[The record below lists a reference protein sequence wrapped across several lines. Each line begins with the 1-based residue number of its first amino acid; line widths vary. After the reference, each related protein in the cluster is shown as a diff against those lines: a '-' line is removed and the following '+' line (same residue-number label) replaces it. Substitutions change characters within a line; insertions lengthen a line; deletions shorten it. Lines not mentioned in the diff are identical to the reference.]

1 MVSFWPFKGDDNSPD
16 SFERILSK
24 LASQIQ
30 AETSKLALLRLQLR
44 RYKGLWT
51 IYTSFAYIFYV
62 LVIFLVVG
70 WKEVGPPQIAGL
82 VGGPIGIWGVRSLLM
97 LYYNGRISTTE
108 TKLEDLQTKQ
118 RDTVEKLKAAT
129 KFSTTQS
136 IIEKYGG
143 GPISPSISEIER
155 NKMQHA
161 QQQGPPGHPN
171 NNQQLR
177 QRPQG
182 QPSGASSS
190 VPPSPQQIQQQF
202 AQQQLQQQ
210 QQERG
215 QQHLAPPSG
224 VNNPNPVKKFNRPS
238 PIPVLSFSQATVQAP
253 ARQIAP
259 EEIHSPRWYDRVLDV
274 LVGEDETSAK
284 NRFALICKNCRMVNG
299 LAPPGTKNLEDVEG
313 WGCARCGMMNGKP
326 PSRPLSRKG
335 DEEEMDIIHGLGV
348 RGSRI
353 SKSSSPTPSESVSV
367 RSTRSRTKK
376 ASPEPEPEPELELS
390 EEDSSAATGSDQVE
404 DEEAEEVEEAP
415 KPKGRV
421 TRGSKKA

>member
-1 MVSFWPFKGDDNSPD
+1 MVSFWPFRGDDNSPD
-16 SFERILSK
+16 SFERILAK

-30 AETSKLALLRLQLR
+30 AETSKLALLRLHLR

-62 LVIFLVVG
+62 LVIFLVIG

-82 VGGPIGIWGVRSLLM
+82 IVGPVGIWGVRSLLV
-97 LYYNGRISTTE
+97 LYYNGRISATE

-118 RDTVEKLKAAT
+118 RDTVEKLKEAT

-143 GPISPSISEIER
+143 GPISPSISDIER

-161 QQQGPPGHPN
+161 QQQGPPGNPN

-182 QPSGASSS
+182 QSSS
-190 VPPSPQQIQQQF
+190 LPPSPQQIQQQF
-202 AQQQLQQQ
+202 VQQQLQQQ

-224 VNNPNPVKKFNRPS
+224 ANNPNPVKKFNRPS
-238 PIPVLSFSQATVQAP
+238 PIPVLSFPPATAPTP

-299 LAPPGTKNLEDVEG
+299 LAPPGTRSLEEVEG

-335 DEEEMDIIHGLGV
+335 DEEMDIHGLGV
-348 RGSRI
+348 RGSSI
-353 SKSSSPTPSESVSV
+353 SKSASPTPSESVSV
-367 RSTRSRTKK
+367 RSTRSKTKK
-376 ASPEPEPEPELELS
+376 VSPEPEPESS

-404 DEEAEEVEEAP
+404 EEEEEAEEIEEEAP
-415 KPKGRV
+415 KPKGRA
-421 TRGSKKA
+421 RKKA